1 MELILELMD
10 GFGPILIIGLLII
23 AVIISAA
30 CILAGSVFG
39 PLLAHIKNDD
49 VFHMLKNRLLNLKG
63 WQPTQAE
70 INEFFKK
77 KAHPKKLAGVKLHY
91 TSAVLQAFTCYALAF
106 EQEESS
112 LVTGIA
118 EYGKQRF
125 AVLWFR
131 FYWEDQWWVL
141 WHGGKKGRTP
151 KFRAFP
157 ECQLEN
163 EVWPEVGNITAF
175 WTISYKEVDDFF

>member
-1 MELILELMD
+1 MELFIELMD
-10 GFGPILIIGLLII
+10 GFGPILTIGLLIV

-49 VFHMLKNRLLNLKG
+49 VFHMLKNRLPNLKG
-63 WQPTQAE
+63 WLPTQAE
-70 INEFFKK
+70 INEFFEKK
-77 KAHPKKLAGVKLHY
+77 IRSKKLSGLKMRC
-91 TSAVLQAFTCYALAF
+91 TSAKMQDFICYALAF
-106 EQEESS
+106 GQEESS

-157 ECQLEN
+157 ECQLED
-163 EVWPEVGNITAF
+163 EVWPEVGNIVAF
-175 WTISYKEVDDFF
+175 WTISYEEVDDFF